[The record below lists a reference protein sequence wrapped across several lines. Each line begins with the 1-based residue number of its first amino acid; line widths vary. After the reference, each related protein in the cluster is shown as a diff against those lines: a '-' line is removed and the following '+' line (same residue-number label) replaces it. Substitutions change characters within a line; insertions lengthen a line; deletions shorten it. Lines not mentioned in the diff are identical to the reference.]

1 MLPHAA
7 APAPIPVEEA
17 LARCLARLL
26 PVRPEAVP
34 LAAALGR
41 SLAAPLVAAHDAP
54 REAQSAMDGYAVLC
68 ADLEGAGPADP
79 VALVVDAVVPAGRP
93 PTRPLRRGGC
103 QRVLTGATLPAGAE
117 AVVMQEDVA
126 QDRAA
131 GAARFVGPATPGQHL
146 RRAGSDHR
154 RGDLL
159 LPAGAILGPDALA
172 LLASEGHTTAAVWR
186 RPRVAVLAT
195 GDELR
200 PPGAPL
206 GPAQRWSS
214 NSTALCALI
223 EEAGGEALDLGL
235 VPDDRPSA
243 SAVIA
248 AALAAGPDLLLT
260 SGGVSVGDYDVVKDV
275 FADLGARID
284 MWQVRIKPGK
294 PLMMAEHGPTRIFGL
309 PGNPLSSTSTFR
321 LFVRTLLR
329 ASLGD
334 PRPLLPIVD
343 ARAAGPLPHRPG
355 RAELVPVDLGL
366 EGGQLVARAQRISGS
381 GAVAALAGGG
391 GLALL
396 GADQD
401 GALEGDLVP
410 VMLLGAPGGVGSA
423 PGALRWG
430 GRPRA
435 AR

>member
-17 LARCLARLL
+17 LARCLLRLL
-26 PVRPEAVP
+26 PLQPERLP
-34 LAAALGR
+34 LAEARGR
-41 SLAAPLVAAHDAP
+41 SLAAALHATHDAP

-68 ADLEGAGPADP
+68 ADLEGATPEAP
-79 VALVVDAVVPAGRP
+79 VALVVDGVVPAGRP

-117 AVVMQEDVA
+117 AVVMQEEVE
-126 QDRAA
+126 QDPAA
-131 GAARFVGPATPGQHL
+131 GLARFTRPAALGQHL
-146 RRAGSDHR
+146 RRAGGDHR
-154 RGDLL
+154 QGDLL
-159 LPAGAILGPDALA
+159 LPAGATLGPDALA
-172 LLASEGHTTAAVWR
+172 LLASEGHTTVEVWR

-200 PPGAPL
+200 PPGAAL

-235 VPDDRPSA
+235 VPDDR
-243 SAVIA
+243 A
-248 AALAAGPDLLLT
+248 AARAALGAALDGAPDLLLT

-275 FADLGARID
+275 FAELGARID
-284 MWQVRIKPGK
+284 MWQVRVKPGK

-334 PRPLLPIVD
+334 ARPLLPILD
-343 ARAAGPLPHRPG
+343 ARADGPLPHRPG
-355 RAELVPVDLGL
+355 RAELLPVDLWLGEEGL
-366 EGGQLVARAQRISGS
+366 RARAQRLSGS

-396 GADQD
+396 GAEQD
-401 GALEGDLVP
+401 GAIDGDLVP
-410 VMLLGAPGGVGSA
+410 VMLLSAPGGLGNT
-423 PGALRWG
+423 PDALRWG